1 MFPIFNLGPF
11 AVQSKG
17 FILLIG
23 TYLSLMLMNRYGK
36 KVYSTDDRIENLI
49 IITIIGGIVGA
60 RFGFFLQNFNIFKD
74 NLVEIFSFNS
84 AMLNVEFGILT
95 SIVLAIVYGQRR
107 NLLNWKSM
115 DVISVFIVSILPIY
129 HFSNFASGSDYGIP
143 TNSTWIMTNLGI
155 GLHPIQLYE
164 TLGGILILFSL
175 VVRTRALSKK
185 AFSIDGLQF
194 LIVLGLNILLRHM
207 LKPLY
212 AQSPLMLNQ
221 IHINQIATW
230 FSMLMISIL
239 ILKRLNSKI
248 KQEY

>member
-1 MFPIFNLGPF
+1 LGPF
-11 AVQSKG
+11 AIQSKG

-129 HFSNFASGSDYGIP
+129 HFSNFASGSDYGFP

-164 TLGGILILFSL
+164 TLGGLLLLFSL
-175 VVRTRALSKK
+175 VVRTKALSKK

>member
-11 AVQSKG
+11 AIQSKG
-17 FILLIG
+17 FILLVG
-23 TYLSLMLMNRYGK
+23 TYLSLMLMNKFEK
-36 KVYSTDDRIENLI
+36 KVYSADDQIENLI

-60 RFGFFLQNFNIFKD
+60 RFGFFLQNLKFFKD

-84 AMLNVEFGILT
+84 AMLNVEFGFLT

-175 VVRTRALSKK
+175 VVRTKLLSKK

-194 LIVLGLNILLRHM
+194 LIVLGLNILLKHM
-207 LKPLY
+207 LEPLY
-212 AQSPLMLNQ
+212 AQSPLMFNQ